1 MGPVFSKTR
10 FPGHARYHE
19 LIVRPDYSGP
29 VVFFAILGT
38 GAAGL
43 TRGTAI
49 RELQHPGTKLPEY
62 DVTCH
67 VTNTSWQ

>member
-1 MGPVFSKTR
+1 MGAGVLEDAS
-10 FPGHARYHE
+10 PGHARFHE

-38 GAAGL
+38 GAVGL

-49 RELQHPGTKLPEY
+49 RELQHPGTKLPQY
-62 DVTCH
+62 DVTSH